1 MLILRIFSA
10 GSAGV
15 IGTGTAYCFSW
26 RGTNF
31 CPLTGVLIHSV
42 APQPVQGVHWSC
54 DMKHVIIGT
63 GIAGVSA
70 AEAIRELDAKAAI
83 TMIGDETVPPYSR
96 PMISSVLEG
105 SQQHN
110 KLQIRPREF
119 YKTLRIEPCLG
130 QRAAAIDVM
139 GHRVVL
145 ADGSTVG
152 YDQLLI
158 AAGADP
164 RPVYVTG
171 QELGNI
177 FYMRTEAHVAAQV
190 AALPGATRAVVL
202 GGGLV
207 GFKAAYGLLRR
218 GLKVT
223 MLITSGY
230 PLSMQVDPVAGQ
242 MIMDEMMHQGLSV
255 EVGVSVTRFT
265 GPGKVAT
272 VETDDGRSLPCDLV
286 IIGKGVLPC
295 REFIPRDQIVVDLG
309 VVVNEFMQT
318 SAANIYAAGDV
329 AELIDLARGRRWVN
343 ALWPEAA
350 SQGRVAGYNMAG
362 RQVAYPGSLSRNV
375 MRVFE
380 LDVLT
385 LGDVNPEDP
394 SGHEIVQ
401 YGGPTSNIYRRL
413 VIKENRLVGAVLINE
428 IEQGGILRALIQNRV
443 PLRLPATKMVRR
455 GFNFGQLL

>member
-1 MLILRIFSA
+1 M
-10 GSAGV
+10 
-15 IGTGTAYCFSW
+15 
-26 RGTNF
+26 
-31 CPLTGVLIHSV
+31 
-42 APQPVQGVHWSC
+42 
-54 DMKHVIIGT
+54 
-63 GIAGVSA
+63 
-70 AEAIRELDAKAAI
+70 
-83 TMIGDETVPPYSR
+83 
-96 PMISSVLEG
+96 
-105 SQQHN
+105 
-110 KLQIRPREF
+110 
-119 YKTLRIEPCLG
+119 
-130 QRAAAIDVM
+130 
-139 GHRVVL
+139 L

-152 YDQLLI
+152 YDRLLI

-164 RPVYVTG
+164 RPVNATG
-171 QELGNI
+171 LELQNI
-177 FYMRTEAHVAAQV
+177 FYMRTEAHSAAQV
-190 AALPGATRAVVL
+190 AALPGATKAVVL

-218 GLKVT
+218 GLQVT

-242 MIMDEMMHQGLSV
+242 MIMDEMSRHGLTV
-255 EVGVSVTRFT
+255 EVGVSVTGFT
-265 GPGKVAT
+265 GSGKVAA

-295 REFIPRDQIVVDLG
+295 RDFIPRDQIAVDLG

-329 AELIDLARGRRWVN
+329 AELIDLARGSRWVN

-385 LGDVNPEDP
+385 LGDANPGDT
-394 SGHEIVQ
+394 SGYEIVQ
-401 YGGPTSNIYRRL
+401 SGGPTSNIYRRL
-413 VIKENRLVGAVLINE
+413 VIKENRLVGAVFINE
-428 IEQGGILRALIQNRV
+428 IEQGGILRALIENRV
-443 PLRLPATKMVRR
+443 SLRLPATKMVRR
-455 GFNFGQLL
+455 GFNFGQLV